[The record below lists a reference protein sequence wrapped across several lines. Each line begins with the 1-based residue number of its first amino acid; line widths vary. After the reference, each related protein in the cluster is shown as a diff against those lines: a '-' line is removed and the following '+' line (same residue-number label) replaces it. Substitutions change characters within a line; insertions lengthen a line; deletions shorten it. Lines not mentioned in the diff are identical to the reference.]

1 MPDTGTLYDTMIQ
14 YIADYF
20 IISVRIALPVM
31 ISIMLLNVVLGV
43 LAKTAPQMNMFVI
56 GIQLKIFV
64 GFAVLL
70 VTIGFLPNITEFIYK
85 EMQTVVT
92 GVLKAFMQ

>member
-1 MPDTGTLYDTMIQ
+1 
-14 YIADYF
+14 
-20 IISVRIALPVM
+20 M